1 MTSPKWPI
9 GFLFA
14 GFLIS
19 LLFAVDKASW
29 ISYSDMA
36 PIFIVLNPFGNGPLV
51 WLNALKHVI
60 LFDYACFSGSWI
72 IARMGILTVIG
83 GGFIASIVLN
93 IVGAIGGSAGGLF
106 RAGGR

>member
-1 MTSPKWPI
+1 MISPKWPI

-19 LLFAVDKASW
+19 LLFAVDKMSW
-29 ISYSDMA
+29 ITDFETV
-36 PIFIVLNPFGNGPLV
+36 PILIVMNPFTNGPLV
-51 WLNALKHVI
+51 WLKAFRTVI

-72 IARMGILTVIG
+72 IARYAIMLVTGV
-83 GGFIASIVLN
+83 GFIATLILSIITN
-93 IVGAIGGSAGGLF
+93 IGGSAGGLF